1 LARRSSLVAALIA
14 LAATYPVV
22 QAQKPPDPA
31 ADAASAST
39 PSAPSP
45 DSRTVRVEAIVTD
58 KQGKPIVNLR
68 SADFAVLEN
77 GVAQKIES
85 AVLMTK
91 VVAPST
97 PAPIESAAD
106 AERAAREP
114 GTRVI
119 AIYLDEFHVRSGEST
134 ERVRYA
140 LSRFI
145 EEQLRP
151 TDLVVVMKPLDHV
164 TDIKFTRDR
173 DIARKAVASFD
184 GRKDDYT
191 PRTPFEEQYVGRA
204 PEAVRTA
211 RAQIVMSG
219 LRALAT
225 RIGELDGGLAGVVLV
240 TEGFSSEVPRS
251 RERRLPDLQGIVR
264 AASRF
269 RVLLY
274 AFDPGGAPAPSAAE
288 TTEPE
293 RAIQSLARQ
302 TGGGVVIAGDDLV
315 TAFERVSRDLDTYY
329 VLTYQSSQANDGRF
343 HELQVTSPRRGAL
356 VRTRSGYW
364 APLPFELRA
373 AARTSSTSTL
383 LPMRAVRRSP
393 LIEPWFGS
401 TVEADG
407 RRRVIFTWVPA
418 PASPLVKQIVRPEVV
433 ALKVS
438 TVSGTVLFEGE
449 VAAAHAGAVG
459 TQRPDS
465 AVFEALPGRLLFDY
479 SVLRADGS
487 KLDTGAQDFDIP
499 EMVKGP
505 PVILPPQ
512 LFRAASAREFREIS
526 ADSAAAP
533 LPGRDF
539 RRTDHLLVRVP
550 TYDPAGGRVQVSV
563 KLMNRVG
570 MMLVELA
577 PVVASQSDRL
587 SQFDLSLARFAPG
600 EYSLELAAQSESGT
614 ARQLIR
620 FRITG

>member
-240 TEGFSSEVPRS
+240 SEGFSSEVPRS

-274 AFDPGGAPAPSAAE
+274 AFDPGGAPAPSSAE

-293 RAIQSLARQ
+293 RAIQRLARQ

-364 APLPFELRA
+364 APLPFELRV

-418 PASPLVKQIVRPEVV
+418 PASLVKQIVRPEVV

-449 VAAAHAGAVG
+449 VASAHAGAVG

-465 AVFEALPGRLLFDY
+465 AVFEALPGRLQFDY

-526 ADSAAAP
+526 ADAAAAP

-570 MMLVELA
+570 TMLVELA

>member
-1 LARRSSLVAALIA
+1 
-14 LAATYPVV
+14 
-22 QAQKPPDPA
+22 
-31 ADAASAST
+31 
-39 PSAPSP
+39 
-45 DSRTVRVEAIVTD
+45 
-58 KQGKPIVNLR
+58 
-68 SADFAVLEN
+68 
-77 GVAQKIES
+77 
-85 AVLMTK
+85 
-91 VVAPST
+91 
-97 PAPIESAAD
+97 
-106 AERAAREP
+106 
-114 GTRVI
+114 
-119 AIYLDEFHVRSGEST
+119 
-134 ERVRYA
+134 
-140 LSRFI
+140 
-145 EEQLRP
+145 
-151 TDLVVVMKPLDHV
+151 
-164 TDIKFTRDR
+164 
-173 DIARKAVASFD
+173 
-184 GRKDDYT
+184 
-191 PRTPFEEQYVGRA
+191 
-204 PEAVRTA
+204 
-211 RAQIVMSG
+211 
-219 LRALAT
+219 
-225 RIGELDGGLAGVVLV
+225 
-240 TEGFSSEVPRS
+240 
-251 RERRLPDLQGIVR
+251 
-264 AASRF
+264 
-269 RVLLY
+269 
-274 AFDPGGAPAPSAAE
+274 
-288 TTEPE
+288 
-293 RAIQSLARQ
+293 
-302 TGGGVVIAGDDLV
+302 
-315 TAFERVSRDLDTYY
+315 
-329 VLTYQSSQANDGRF
+329 
-343 HELQVTSPRRGAL
+343 
-356 VRTRSGYW
+356 
-364 APLPFELRA
+364 
-373 AARTSSTSTL
+373 
-383 LPMRAVRRSP
+383 MRAVRRSP

-449 VAAAHAGAVG
+449 VASAHAGAVG

-465 AVFEALPGRLLFDY
+465 AVFEALPGRLQFDY

-526 ADSAAAP
+526 ADAAAAP

-570 MMLVELA
+570 TMLVELA

>member
-1 LARRSSLVAALIA
+1 LARRSYLVAALIA
-14 LAATYPVV
+14 LAAAYPVV

-39 PSAPSP
+39 PSAPSS

-68 SADFAVLEN
+68 STDFAVLEN

-173 DIARKAVASFD
+173 DIARKAVAGFD

-274 AFDPGGAPAPSAAE
+274 AFDPGGAPASSAE

-293 RAIQSLARQ
+293 RTIQSLARQ

-438 TVSGTVLFEGE
+438 TVSGKVLFEGE
-449 VAAAHAGAVG
+449 VASAHAGAVG

-465 AVFEALPGRLLFDY
+465 AVFEALPGRLQFDY

-526 ADSAAAP
+526 ADAAAAP

-570 MMLVELA
+570 TMLVELA
-577 PVVASQSDRL
+577 PVDASQGVRL

>member
-1 LARRSSLVAALIA
+1 LVRRSSLAAALIA
-14 LAATYPVV
+14 LAATHPVV

-31 ADAASAST
+31 ADAPSAST
-39 PSAPSP
+39 PSAPSS

-58 KQGKPIVNLR
+58 KQGKPIVTLR
-68 SADFAVLEN
+68 AADFAVLEN

-91 VVAPST
+91 VAAPTT
-97 PAPIESAAD
+97 PEPIASAAD

-119 AIYLDEFHVRSGEST
+119 AVYLDEFHVRSGEST

-164 TDIKFTRDR
+164 TDIRFTRER

-225 RIGELDGGLAGVVLV
+225 RIGELDSGLAGVVLV
-240 TEGFSSEVPRS
+240 TEGFSSDVPRS

-274 AFDPGGAPAPSAAE
+274 AFDPGGARAAPSAE

-302 TGGGVVIAGDDLV
+302 TGGEAVIAGADLV
-315 TAFERVSRDLDTYY
+315 AAFERVSRDLDSYY
-329 VLTYQSSQANDGRF
+329 VLTYQTSQANDGRF
-343 HELQVTSPRRGAL
+343 HELQVTSPRRGTL

-364 APLPFELRA
+364 APLPFELRT
-373 AARTSSTSTL
+373 AARTSSTSTM
-383 LPMRAVRRSP
+383 LPMRAIRRSP

-407 RRRVIFTWVPA
+407 RRRVIFTWMPA
-418 PASPLVKQIVRPEVV
+418 PASPLVKQIARPEVV

-438 TVSGTVLFEGE
+438 TVSGKVLFEGE
-449 VAAAHAGAVG
+449 VAPAQVGAVG

-465 AVFEALPGRLLFDY
+465 AVFEAPPGRLQFDY
-479 SVLRADGS
+479 NVLRADGS
-487 KLDTGAQDFDIP
+487 KLDTGTQDFDIP
-499 EMVKGP
+499 EIAKGP
-505 PVILPPQ
+505 PVILQPQ

-526 ADSAAAP
+526 ADSDAAP

-570 MMLVELA
+570 TILVELA
-577 PVVASQSDRL
+577 PLGASQSDRL
-587 SQFDLSLARFAPG
+587 SQFDLPLARFAPG